1 LIIEN
6 LTSPRIRDYRMS
18 MYKYHREGLD
28 NMHLDSNTAR
38 AKIMEAITTMKD
50 VNRNYPSSMIMQMF
64 ANSKRDELIEIFK
77 KGTKPEKDNFHKIM
91 VRIDASNANEYRRIG
106 K

>member
-1 LIIEN
+1 MGIQSFNVQKL
-6 LTSPRIRDYRMS
+6 
-18 MYKYHREGLD
+18 
-28 NMHLDSNTAR
+28 
-38 AKIMEAITTMKD
+38 KD